1 MSEWALIAPRDF
13 LNQEELSEEEIEEE
27 NQYVE
32 IQEDVTE
39 SPRKGHRWSHE
50 EDLELVT
57 ECILGKTFTQ
67 IAARSGRTISALQSR
82 MGKWFLNASLGPTS
96 HELTGISFSGDGWN
110 EEKLDNLL
118 TLWETDL
125 SLEEVA
131 SELDVSAFRVAVEA
145 VKNDL
150 VVFDSV
156 LIEAVNDFY

>member
-1 MSEWALIAPRDF
+1 L
-13 LNQEELSEEEIEEE
+13 
-27 NQYVE
+27 Y
-32 IQEDVTE
+32 
-39 SPRKGHRWSHE
+39 
-50 EDLELVT
+50 
-57 ECILGKTFTQ
+57 
-67 IAARSGRTISALQSR
+67 
-82 MGKWFLNASLGPTS
+82 ASLGPTS

>member
-1 MSEWALIAPRDF
+1 M
-13 LNQEELSEEEIEEE
+13 
-27 NQYVE
+27 Y
-32 IQEDVTE
+32 
-39 SPRKGHRWSHE
+39 
-50 EDLELVT
+50 
-57 ECILGKTFTQ
+57 
-67 IAARSGRTISALQSR
+67 
-82 MGKWFLNASLGPTS
+82 ASLGPTS